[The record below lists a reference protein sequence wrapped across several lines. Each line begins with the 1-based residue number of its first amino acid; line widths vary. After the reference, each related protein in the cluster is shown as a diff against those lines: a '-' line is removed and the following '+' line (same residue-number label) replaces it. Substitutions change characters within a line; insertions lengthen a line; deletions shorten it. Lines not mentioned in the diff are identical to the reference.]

1 MKEVKYKAGQPI
13 FKQGESSQTT
23 LLLLSGVV
31 EVFVEHDQGVTV
43 LGQLSAGEF
52 LGEMGLLDERPRS
65 ASARA
70 LTDVKAHEM
79 QYSELVDALA
89 EHPAMARRMISRLSS
104 RLRDTN
110 NNYANARSSV
120 QEIQSSVQEN
130 QNEPIAES
138 KGFLSVTLFGDSS
151 HLTDC
156 ISAEGILLSGS
167 EYSVG
172 RAGLG
177 STHYL
182 HRVVLPDLDPYRLSV
197 NHFLVVLSSDVISIR
212 DCVSELGTKVN
223 DVMIGQEFSTDQ
235 HSLNKGDNVVIAGGE
250 NSPFRFRLVI
260 R

>member
-1 MKEVKYKAGQPI
+1 MKEVRFKAGQPI

-31 EVFVEHDQGVTV
+31 EVFVEQDQKVTI

-79 QYSELVDALA
+79 QYPELVDALA

-104 RLRDTN
+104 RLRATS
-110 NNYANARSSV
+110 NNYVGAR
-120 QEIQSSVQEN
+120 SSVQEN
-130 QNEPIAES
+130 QNEPLAEPKRS
-138 KGFLSVTLFGDSS
+138 LSVKLFGDSS
-151 HLTDC
+151 HLTEC
-156 ISAEGILLSGS
+156 ISPDGILLSGS

-172 RAGLG
+172 RAGFG

-182 HRVVLPDLDPYRLSV
+182 HRVVLPDSDPYRLSV
-197 NHFLVVLSSDVISIR
+197 NHFLVVSNSDVVSIR

-235 HSLNKGDNVVIAGGE
+235 HSLKKGDNVVIAGGE
-250 NSPFRFRLVI
+250 DSPFRFRLVI
-260 R
+260 C

>member
-1 MKEVKYKAGQPI
+1 MKEVRFKAGQAI

-31 EVFVEHDQGVTV
+31 EVFVERAQEVTV

-65 ASARA
+65 AGARA

-104 RLRDTN
+104 RLRDTSS
-110 NNYANARSSV
+110 NYVNAISSV
-120 QEIQSSVQEN
+120 QEI

-138 KGFLSVTLFGDSS
+138 KGSLSVTLFADSS

-156 ISAEGILLSGS
+156 ISADGILLSGS

-172 RAGLG
+172 RAGL
-177 STHYL
+177 
-182 HRVVLPDLDPYRLSV
+182 
-197 NHFLVVLSSDVISIR
+197 
-212 DCVSELGTKVN
+212 C
-223 DVMIGQEFSTDQ
+223 
-235 HSLNKGDNVVIAGGE
+235 
-250 NSPFRFRLVI
+250 
-260 R
+260 

>member
-1 MKEVKYKAGQPI
+1 MKEVKYKAGQVI

-31 EVFVEHDQGVTV
+31 EVFVEWAQEVTI
-43 LGQLSAGEF
+43 LGQLSTGEF

-65 ASARA
+65 AGARA

-104 RLRDTN
+104 RLRNTSS
-110 NNYANARSSV
+110 NYVNARSSV
-120 QEIQSSVQEN
+120 EEI
-130 QNEPIAES
+130 QNEPIAEP
-138 KGFLSVTLFGDSS
+138 KGSLSVTLFGDSS

-156 ISAEGILLSGS
+156 ISADGILLSGS

-182 HRVVLPDLDPYRLSV
+182 HRVVLPDSEPYRLSV
-197 NHFLVVLSSDVISIR
+197 NHFLVVLSSDAASIR
-212 DCVSELGTKVN
+212 DCLSELGTKVN
-223 DVMIGQEFSTDQ
+223 DVMIGHEFSTDQ
-235 HSLNKGDNVVIAGGE
+235 HSLKKGDNVVIAGGDD
-250 NSPFRFRLVI
+250 SPFRFRLVI